1 MKVSIL
7 TYHDEDN
14 YGATLQAYATYKAI
28 EQLGH
33 QPEFIDLKLPN
44 EEGLISR
51 IVLSLKKIRFNRFRE
66 HFFLRKTVAYH
77 SIEELRQN
85 PPQSDIYLIGSDQT
99 WNPEISKD
107 LALAY
112 WLDFGADSIRRIS
125 YAASFGKAIWEDSIY
140 APTEKVAALLKRF
153 STVLVREDTAVDICK
168 EVFGINASQVV
179 DPVLLFGD
187 YKEIIGEVKVDKNKA
202 VVYKLINC
210 VDFYDKVRT
219 FAEKKRMQVHSIG
232 SLRRLKGYVCKYPV
246 GVEGWMK
253 EFATANSIFTDSF
266 HGTVLSLILNKQFVV
281 YVDNPRRSTR
291 IISLLTAL
299 ELQNRIYMP
308 NDKQTTL
315 EDIINTPIDYQRVNK
330 TLGILRDK
338 SWELLRESIN

>member
-44 EEGLISR
+44 KGGLVNK
-51 IVLSLKKIRFNRFRE
+51 IVFFIKRLRFNRFRNR
-66 HFFLRKTVAYH
+66 FFLRKTAAYH
-77 SIEELRQN
+77 SLEELRQN
-85 PPQSDIYLIGSDQT
+85 PPLSDVYLIGSDQT

-112 WLDFGADSIRRIS
+112 WLDFGADSIKRIS

-153 STVLVREDTAVDICK
+153 SRVLVRENTAVDICK
-168 EVFGINASQVV
+168 EMFGVNAQQVV
-179 DPVLLFGD
+179 DPVLLFDD
-187 YKEIIGEVKVDKNKA
+187 YKEVIGDVQVDKNK
-202 VVYKLINC
+202 VIVYKLVNST
-210 VDFYDKVRT
+210 DFYDKVLT
-219 FAEKKRMQVHSIG
+219 FTKKNGQQVHSIG

-253 EFATANSIFTDSF
+253 EFATANTIFTDSF
-266 HGTVLSLILNKQFVV
+266 HGTVLSLIFRKQFVV
-281 YVDNPRRSTR
+281 YVGDPKRLTR
-291 IISLLTAL
+291 IKSLLASLGLENRICSSEVSEEAL
-299 ELQNRIYMP
+299 E
-308 NDKQTTL
+308 
-315 EDIINTPIDYQRVNK
+315 EIINTSIDYSEVTTKLNK
-330 TLGILRDK
+330 
-338 SWELLRESIN
+338 LRENSWTLLKNSI